1 VDAFNSLRLN
11 PRDPISGFTESLIAA
26 SYYLEGNY
34 EATVE
39 IVERCMVQYPEFA
52 RVRRYLVAA
61 LGQLGRRV
69 EAATALSELLAIAPD
84 LADMLIRN
92 RPSYLRPED
101 HEHILDGLRKAGWQ
115 G

>member
-1 VDAFNSLRLN
+1 MDALHSLRLN
-11 PRDPISGFTESLIAA
+11 PRDPISGFTESLIVA
-26 SYYLEGNY
+26 SHYLEGNY
-34 EATVE
+34 EATVANAR
-39 IVERCMVQYPEFA
+39 RCMVQYPEFA

-61 LGQLGRRV
+61 LGQLRRRM
-69 EAATALSELLAIAPD
+69 EAATALSELLTVAPD
-84 LADMLIRN
+84 LPDMLIRN